1 MGRLTEKEYMMQRA
15 ILFDDWS
22 EYDKEYPSTLAEDII
37 EVLLFVP
44 RLVKNWLIG

>member
-1 MGRLTEKEYMMQRA
+1 MGKLTEKEYAMQRA

-22 EYDKEYPSTLAEDII
+22 EYEREYPSTLAEDIL

-44 RLVKNWLIG
+44 RLVKNWLLS